1 MARPAA
7 DVVVPFRGGPAELEE
22 VRARLGRLELRPG
35 DSVLVVDNTPGRR
48 ASPAGDVPVISATER
63 RTPGYARNRGA
74 AGGSAPWL
82 VFIDADVVPATDL
95 LDRYF
100 EPLPADGTGLL
111 AGGIADEPVPPG
123 GPPAAR
129 YAYIREFMS
138 QEDTLRFGEWGFP
151 KTANAAVR
159 RSAFEAVGGF
169 SDEARAAEDA
179 DLTFRLKA
187 EGWAV
192 ERREHAR
199 VVHLNRQTVRGFVLQ
214 KLNHGA
220 GGAWLEKRHP
230 GSSPHRRL
238 PGLLWWGLRSSS
250 TGLVRAARARD
261 RDAALWAL
269 FEPLELIVHE
279 LGRWLPN
286 ERAVRG
292 AAGRGRDRG

>member
-1 MARPAA
+1 MPFTGEA
-7 DVVVPFRGGPAELEE
+7 DELEQ

-35 DSVLVVDNTPGRR
+35 DSVLVVDNTPGRGP
-48 ASPAGDVPVISATER
+48 AGAGDVPVISAAER

-74 AGGSAPWL
+74 ARGSAPWL
-82 VFIDADVVPATDL
+82 VFIDADVVPAPDL

-100 EPLPADGTGLL
+100 EPVPADDTALL
-111 AGGIADEPVPPG
+111 AGGVADEPVPPD

-138 QEDTLRFGEWGFP
+138 QQDTLRFGEWGFP

-159 RSAFEAVGGF
+159 RSAFEVVGGF

-179 DLTFRLKA
+179 DLTFRLRTA
-187 EGWAV
+187 GWAV
-192 ERREHAR
+192 ERREQAR
-199 VVHLNRQTVRGFVLQ
+199 VVHRSRQTVRGFVLQ

-220 GGAWLEKRHP
+220 GGAWLERRHP
-230 GSSPHRRL
+230 GSSPSRRL
-238 PGLLWWGLRSSS
+238 PGLLWWGLRSAS
-250 TGLVRAARARD
+250 TGLVRAARARN

-286 ERAVRG
+286 ERPVRG